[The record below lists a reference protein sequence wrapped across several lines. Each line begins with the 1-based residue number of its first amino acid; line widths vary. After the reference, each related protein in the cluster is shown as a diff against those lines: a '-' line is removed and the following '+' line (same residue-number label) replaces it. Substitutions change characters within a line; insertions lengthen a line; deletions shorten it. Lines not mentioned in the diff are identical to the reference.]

1 MNSAFIVQTS
11 VVKITFQ
18 LSFSL
23 IVTGVSKNKCCDVL
37 GDAYGPHV
45 FYRCQLCKYNR
56 IS

>member
-23 IVTGVSKNKCCDVL
+23 IVTGVSKNKCYDVL